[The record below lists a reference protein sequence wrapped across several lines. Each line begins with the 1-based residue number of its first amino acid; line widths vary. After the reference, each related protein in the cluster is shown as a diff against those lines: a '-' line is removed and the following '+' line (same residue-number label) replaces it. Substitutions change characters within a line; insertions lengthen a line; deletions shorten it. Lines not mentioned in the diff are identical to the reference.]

1 MIVSSPIGYM
11 HARHICAKVR
21 ILIRGG
27 GEVEFLANLIV
38 LQSKG
43 IDVILGMD

>member
-1 MIVSSPIGYM
+1 MQGIF
-11 HARHICAKVR
+11 ALK
-21 ILIRGG
+21 L
-27 GEVEFLANLIV
+27 EFLANLIV